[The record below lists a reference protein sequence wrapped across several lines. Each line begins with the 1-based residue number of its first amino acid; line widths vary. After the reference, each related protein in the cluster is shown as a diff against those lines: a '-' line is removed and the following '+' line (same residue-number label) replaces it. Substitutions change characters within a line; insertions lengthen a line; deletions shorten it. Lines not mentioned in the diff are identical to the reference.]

1 MTDTAVATTA
11 RQHPAVAL
19 RERLEAKRS
28 ELKAALPADI
38 SVDHFIRAFM
48 TLVAIN
54 PDLLT
59 CPFTPIYIAL
69 MRCCRDGHVPDG
81 VEATLI
87 PFKNNVTYVEG
98 YQGMLRN
105 FRRSGKFKWID
116 ADVVREGDEFTYYK
130 DETGAH
136 MRHVPGE
143 DSSRP
148 VTRVYAI
155 ATTLDGGCFVS
166 VLSMQ
171 EIQKIKNVSRNTRD
185 DAPWKIWPDMMM
197 RKTALRRLSKLLP
210 TMRDLMKS
218 DLDEHEA
225 PDIAPRD
232 EIAAIPAPPVTDT
245 KSEVAGDEGGGGNGG
260 NLTAPQPSQPAAA
273 RSPREIAWRRG
284 QEAKAAG
291 QERKSIP
298 GEYRSRD
305 RLEEGRAWQDG
316 FDGKPLDDKGEAQLV

>member
-1 MTDTAVATTA
+1 MIDTAVATTT
-11 RQHPAVAL
+11 RQHPSVAL

-38 SVDHFIRAFM
+38 SVDQFIRAFM

-59 CPFTPIYIAL
+59 CPFAPIYIAL
-69 MRCCRDGHVPDG
+69 MRCCRDGHLPDG

-98 YQGMLRN
+98 YQGMIRN

-130 DETGAH
+130 DESGVH
-136 MRHVPGE
+136 MRHVPSE
-143 DSSRP
+143 DTSRP
-148 VTRVYAI
+148 AVRVYAI

-225 PDIAPRD
+225 PDLAIGAPD
-232 EIAAIPAPPVTDT
+232 EIIPAPSVRDT
-245 KSEVAGDEGGGGNGG
+245 KSEGSGDGGGGG
-260 NLTAPQPSQPAAA
+260 TAAAPQPSQSAAA
-273 RSPREIAWRRG
+273 APSAREAAYRRG
-284 QEAKAAG
+284 QEAKVAG
-291 QERKSIP
+291 QERRSIP
-298 GEYRSRD
+298 GEYRD
-305 RLEEGRAWQDG
+305 RGRLDEGRAWQDG
-316 FDGKPLDDKGEAQLV
+316 FDGKPLDDKPDAKLV